1 MMRADAGEAGLGDTG
16 MHTDLVVL
24 LVHPHGVQRNAIK
37 AQLQALPIVKAAGGR
52 NTPHF
57 VLDALSENA
66 LDVVMFDEA
75 CGWENILDT
84 VREVRAHPAAEHCGF
99 VVLSQRLGPEVT
111 RRGSQVG
118 ILGYA
123 AHPLDA
129 ERLEQALRDALGEV
143 RGPARA
149 NLAAMRQVRF
159 FQGFDDRELLRL
171 MNICTV
177 RQLEPGAYLFREGEP
192 GERLYV
198 TLEGHVEVRKHLE
211 GEHRLLA
218 TLPPGTTLGEMAIL
232 DNDPRSADAVAR
244 DHVRL
249 FEIDHATLNEDDSQ
263 LCLKLARQIAVELA
277 GKLRQMN
284 ARK

>member
-1 MMRADAGEAGLGDTG
+1 MMHAEAGQGAHLESG
-16 MHTDLVVL
+16 MHHDLVVL
-24 LVHPHGVQRNAIK
+24 LVHPHGLQRDAIK
-37 AQLQALPIVKAAGGR
+37 KQLQALPMVKAAGGR

-66 LDVVMFDEA
+66 LDVVVFDEA

-99 VVLSQRLGPEVT
+99 VVLGRQFGQEAI

-123 AHPLDA
+123 AHPLGP
-129 ERLEQALRDALGEV
+129 EGLKRALFDALGEV
-143 RGPARA
+143 KGPARA
-149 NLAAMRQVRF
+149 NLAAMRQVKF
-159 FQGFDDRELLRL
+159 FQAFDDRELLRL

-177 RQLEPGAYLFREGEP
+177 RQLGPGDYLFREGEP
-192 GERLYV
+192 GDTLYI
-198 TLEGHVEVRKHLE
+198 TLEGHIEVRKHLE

-232 DNDPRSADAVAR
+232 DNDPRSADAVAK

-249 FEIDHATLNEDDSQ
+249 FAIDHATLNEDDSQ
-263 LCLKLARQIAVELA
+263 LSLKLARQIAVELA
-277 GKLRQMN
+277 NKLRQMN